1 MKYLLIVVLFLA
13 SNAQAQWKSYKL
25 TARRDTLNRVDTK
38 GLKQGPWVVH
48 VDPLRGEDGYDEQG
62 IFVDDK
68 KEGVW
73 KRFSAE
79 GDLLAIENYY
89 LGMKTGKCKYFLFT
103 GQLQREESWR
113 AIDPKSP
120 YDTVSIVDVN
130 DPSKILRKE
139 IVKVEPNSY
148 KHGTW
153 TYYNTENGT
162 IESTEEW
169 VMNKRKE
176 EVAVNN
182 SSNNNDDD
190 LAPIDVSKGSSKS
203 KTSSGTAQ
211 TDEEKK
217 QVAKPKEVTE
227 FEKKNSGRKKIRV
240 RDGATG
246 G

>member
-1 MKYLLIVVLFLA
+1 MKYLLIAALFLT
-13 SNAQAQWKSYKL
+13 STAQAQWKSYKL
-25 TARRDTLNRVDTK
+25 TAKRDTLNRIDLK

-48 VDPLRGEDGYDEQG
+48 VEPLRGEDAYDEQG
-62 IFVDDK
+62 IFIDDK

-79 GDLLAIENYY
+79 GDLLAIESYY
-89 LGMKTGKCKYFLFT
+89 LGMKSGKCKYFLFT

-113 AIDPKSP
+113 AIDPKNP
-120 YDTVSIVDVN
+120 YDTVNIVDVN
-130 DPSKILRKE
+130 DPSKVVRRE
-139 IVKVEPNSY
+139 IVKIEPNSY

-153 TYYNTENGT
+153 TYYNTENGA

-176 EVAVNN
+176 DVAVQMTGTE
-182 SSNNNDDD
+182 DD
-190 LAPIDVSKGSSKS
+190 LAPIDVSKGSKS
-203 KTSSGTAQ
+203 KTNSTAAQ

-217 QVAKPKEVTE
+217 PVAKPKEVTE
-227 FEKKNSGRKKIRV
+227 FEKKNSGRKKIKV